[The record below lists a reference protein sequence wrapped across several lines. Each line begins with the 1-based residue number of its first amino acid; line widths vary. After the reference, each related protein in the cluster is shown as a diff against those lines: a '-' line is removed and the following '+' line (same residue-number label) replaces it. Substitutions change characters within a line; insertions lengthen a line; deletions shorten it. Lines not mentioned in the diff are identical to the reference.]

1 MEKESPCNAPS
12 TMRLLAVGG
21 SSEVHKSWT
30 KHLDLVTLAKG
41 EVLFR
46 QGDPA
51 EALFFIEEGELA
63 VMLEVPDAGRV
74 PVRRFGPGQCL
85 GEMALYRSDRRTA
98 TVEALSDAH
107 LRKLTSDDLITMER
121 DDPTLALS
129 MHRHIAA
136 LLAERVTYSN
146 VEIKDPL
153 ARLAHA
159 IRGLAANDF
168 ADTGWDRTGVAQATR
183 REDEVGAIAQSLEFL
198 VDRLHEHIDELR
210 QATAAREAIKSELR
224 IAGQIQASLL
234 PPPLARKESSKLDFS
249 AQIKPARETG
259 GDLYDGFMLS
269 DGRFLTLVGDVSGKG
284 VPAAVFMAL
293 TSMGL
298 RTLAHDM
305 MDPGLLLTKLNL
317 LLCERNDTMQFVTA
331 FAAILDPA
339 TGVLQWAN
347 AGHPS
352 PALLDANG
360 KVTWLEGPRAVP
372 LAVFDKVEY
381 QTQVHQMA
389 SNSTLVIYSDG
400 VTEAM
405 DAKQELFGSERII
418 ECYAGSPVTSAAD
431 SVSRLITAVQTYE
444 AGVMQSDDITVAA
457 LHRV

>member
-1 MEKESPCNAPS
+1 
-12 TMRLLAVGG
+12 MRVLAVG
-21 SSEVHKSWT
+21 SSAEAHRSWT
-30 KHLDLVTLAKG
+30 KHLDVVTLAKG

-46 QGDPA
+46 QEDPA
-51 EALFFIEEGELA
+51 DAMFFIEEGELA
-63 VMLEVPDAGRV
+63 VMLEVPGAGRV

-85 GEMALYRSDRRTA
+85 GEMALYRSERRAA
-98 TVEALSDAH
+98 TVEALSEAH
-107 LRKLTSDDLITMER
+107 LRKLTSADLIAMER

-168 ADTGWDRTGVAQATR
+168 ADTGWDRTGVALASQ
-183 REDEVGAIAQSLEFL
+183 REDEVGAIAQSMEFL
-198 VDRLHEHIDELR
+198 VDRLHEHIEELR
-210 QATAAREAIKSELR
+210 KATTAREAIESELR

-234 PPPLARKESSKLDFS
+234 PPPLSLEQVKQLDFS
-249 AQIKPARETG
+249 AMIKPARETG
-259 GDLYDGFMLS
+259 GDLYDGFMLP
-269 DGRFLTLVGDVSGKG
+269 DGRFLALVGDVSGKG

-293 TSMGL
+293 TSMGI
-298 RTLAHDM
+298 RTVARDVM
-305 MDPGLLLTKLNL
+305 EPGALLTKVNR

-331 FAAILDPA
+331 FAAILDPS
-339 TGVLQWAN
+339 TGELHWAN

-352 PALLDANG
+352 PALVDANG

-372 LAVFDKVEY
+372 LAVFEEIEY
-381 QTQVHQMA
+381 QTQVHHMPPGT
-389 SNSTLVIYSDG
+389 TLVIYSDG

-405 DAKQELFGSERII
+405 DPQYQLFGSERIT
-418 ECYAGSPVTSAAD
+418 ECFATRAMGSAAD
-431 SVSRLITAVQTYE
+431 TVARLVAAVQQYE
-444 AGVMQSDDITVAA
+444 GIAMQSDDITVAA

>member
-1 MEKESPCNAPS
+1 M
-12 TMRLLAVGG
+12 AV
-21 SSEVHKSWT
+21 
-30 KHLDLVTLAKG
+30 VTLAEG

-51 EALFFIEEGELA
+51 ESLFFIEEGELA
-63 VMLEVPDAGRV
+63 VMLEVPGAGRV

-98 TVEALSDAH
+98 TVEALSEAH
-107 LRKLTSDDLITMER
+107 LRKLTSNDLIAMER

-146 VEIKDPL
+146 VELKDPL

-168 ADTGWDRTGVAQATR
+168 ADTGWDRTGVSLAAKR
-183 REDEVGAIAQSLEFL
+183 GDEVGAIAQSLEFL

-210 QATAAREAIKSELR
+210 RATAAREAIESELR

-234 PPPLARKESSKLDFS
+234 PPPLSAKEMSKLDFS
-249 AQIKPARETG
+249 AVIKPARETG
-259 GDLYDGFMLS
+259 GDLYDGFTLP

-293 TSMGL
+293 TSMGV
-298 RTLAHDM
+298 RTLARDVM
-305 MDPGLLLTKLNL
+305 EPGLLLTKLNR

-331 FAAILDPA
+331 FAAVLNPA
-339 TGVLQWAN
+339 TGELRWAN

-352 PALLDANG
+352 PALLDETG
-360 KVTWLEGPRAVP
+360 RVTWLEGPRAVP
-372 LAVFDKVEY
+372 LAIFEPVEY
-381 QTQVHQMA
+381 QTQLHHMA
-389 SNSTLVIYSDG
+389 AGSTLVIYSDG

-405 DAKQELFGSERII
+405 NAQQELFGSERIAQ
-418 ECYAGSPVTSAAD
+418 CYAGSAVKSASDTVA
-431 SVSRLITAVQTYE
+431 RLVDTVQRYE
-444 AGVMQSDDITVAA
+444 GVAMQSDDITVAA